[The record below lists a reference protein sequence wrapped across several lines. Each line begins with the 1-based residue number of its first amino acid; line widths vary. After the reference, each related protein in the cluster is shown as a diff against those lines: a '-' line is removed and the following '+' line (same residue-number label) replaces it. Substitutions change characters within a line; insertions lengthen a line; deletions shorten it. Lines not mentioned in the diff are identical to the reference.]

1 MKNSLFSP
9 TKLGG
14 VIFMRRELFFAT
26 SFFYYSQMYRQ
37 NVTMIFIN
45 ENRFIT
51 FTCNMAM
58 LQDDQDT
65 ISIKG
70 RPKII

>member
-9 TKLGG
+9 TKLDGF
-14 VIFMRRELFFAT
+14 IFMRRELFFAT
-26 SFFYYSQMYRQ
+26 SCFYYSQMYRQ

-45 ENRFIT
+45 ENRIIT
-51 FTCNMAM
+51 FTCNMAI

-65 ISIKG
+65 NQYKG
-70 RPKII
+70 